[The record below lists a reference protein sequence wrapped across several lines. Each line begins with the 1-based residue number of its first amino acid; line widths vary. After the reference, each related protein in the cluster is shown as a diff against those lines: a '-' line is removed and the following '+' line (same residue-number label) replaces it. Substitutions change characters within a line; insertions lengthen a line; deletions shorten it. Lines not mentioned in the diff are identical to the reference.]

1 MIQHIL
7 FATDG
12 SFSAERA
19 GDYVASIAIRFHAK
33 VTVLH
38 AFVNMPIP
46 MASSSTVNVDPYSN
60 QKDAERLTERTAE
73 RLRNL
78 GVAQVETEVI
88 SGQPTSVIL
97 GVAETVKPDM
107 IILGARGLSTW
118 QGLLLGSVSISVV
131 QRAEIPVLVVK

>member
-1 MIQHIL
+1 MIRHIL

-12 SFSAERA
+12 SFAAERA
-19 GDYVASIAIRFHAK
+19 GDYVASMAMRFHAK

-38 AFVNMPIP
+38 AFMNMPVP
-46 MASSSTVNVDPYSN
+46 MANNSFPNVNSFAN
-60 QKDAERLTERTAE
+60 QKDAVHLAERAAE

-78 GVAQVETEVI
+78 GIPEVETEVV

-97 GVAETVKPDM
+97 GVAETIKPDL

-118 QGLLLGSVSISVV
+118 QGLLLGSVSTSVV
-131 QRAEIPVLVVK
+131 QRAEIPVLIVK

>member
-1 MIQHIL
+1 MVRHIL
-7 FATDG
+7 YATDG
-12 SFSAERA
+12 SYAAERA
-19 GDYVASIAIRFHAK
+19 GDYAASIAMRFHAK

-38 AFVNMPIP
+38 AFVNVPVP
-46 MASSSTVNVDPYSN
+46 LTSTPFPNADSFAS
-60 QKDAERLTERTAE
+60 QKDAEHLTERAAE

-78 GVAQVETEVI
+78 GVPEVATEII

-97 GVAETVKPDM
+97 GVAETLKPDM

-118 QGLLLGSVSISVV
+118 QGMLLGSVSASVV